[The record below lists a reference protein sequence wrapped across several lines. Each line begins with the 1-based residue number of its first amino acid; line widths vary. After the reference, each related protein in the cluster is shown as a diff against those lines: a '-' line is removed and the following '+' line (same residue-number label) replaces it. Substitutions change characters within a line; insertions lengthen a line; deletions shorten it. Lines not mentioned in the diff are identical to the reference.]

1 MTTQTAGDIDVFA
14 SPAPKA
20 SVAQPDADPKMT
32 KETSAKQNMNSFV
45 EKVRPWHFFAVIAV
59 VAATWIFAPKFFH
72 SNDSVSQDRQLTSQ
86 NAQPTYQAYER
97 PKTAKAVEEKL
108 LPPTDTQQTK
118 YLIQV
123 QDQVATFAK
132 ITSELQSQVREL
144 QAKIAVLESRPQDAA
159 PLAKER
165 IRGTRNQP
173 IVRTSSTPKSLA
185 GYSINTVYAD
195 QAWLQH
201 DQKTFVVQVGDVFDG
216 IRILR
221 IDPVSRQVNTNLGMI
236 R

>member
-1 MTTQTAGDIDVFA
+1 MA
-14 SPAPKA
+14 
-20 SVAQPDADPKMT
+20 
-32 KETSAKQNMNSFV
+32 
-45 EKVRPWHFFAVIAV
+45 FFAVIAV

-118 YLIQV
+118 DLIQV

-159 PLAKER
+159 PLA
-165 IRGTRNQP
+165 
-173 IVRTSSTPKSLA
+173 
-185 GYSINTVYAD
+185 
-195 QAWLQH
+195 
-201 DQKTFVVQVGDVFDG
+201 
-216 IRILR
+216 
-221 IDPVSRQVNTNLGMI
+221 
-236 R
+236 